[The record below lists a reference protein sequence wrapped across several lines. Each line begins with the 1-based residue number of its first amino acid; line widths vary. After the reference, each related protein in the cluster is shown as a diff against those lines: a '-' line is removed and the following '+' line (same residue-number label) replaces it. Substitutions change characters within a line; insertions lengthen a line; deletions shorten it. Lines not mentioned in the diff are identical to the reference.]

1 MQLGWVIPVIIGIV
15 LGFILGRGH
24 DDRPKLKIYQYNLE
38 HAEEL
43 KGIPE
48 INPVDVE
55 KVRAEKR
62 QQRKDARDAK
72 KKGKK

>member
-1 MQLGWVIPVIIGIV
+1 MQLGWVIPVVIGIV

-24 DDRPKLKIYQYNLE
+24 DDRMSLRIYRYNLE

-43 KGIPE
+43 KAPMIVD
-48 INPVDVE
+48 PVDVE
-55 KVRAEKR
+55 KERAIRREKR
-62 QQRKDARDAK
+62 KSQRDAK